1 MEKEQKRGFK
11 AFWRGRG
18 KLLILLGGALLGI
31 LFLLFGGRPAKT
43 AETVGTDDTKA
54 RVEALEAYRESLQKE
69 LELLC
74 EAADGVSDVRV
85 LVTLSGGYTA
95 HYVADGDGKTVTVGS
110 GSGETALL
118 SHLSPPAV
126 AGVGIVCRGGSDP
139 EVQRTLTELI
149 ASALGIPRNRV
160 YITGK

>member
-1 MEKEQKRGFK
+1 MEKDKKRGFK
-11 AFWRGRG
+11 EFWQGRG

-31 LFLLFGGRPAKT
+31 LFLLFGGLPKQTAKT
-43 AETVGTDDTKA
+43 DGTDGTKE
-54 RVEALEAYRESLQKE
+54 RIEALEAYRDDMQKE

-85 LVTLSGGYTA
+85 LITFSGGYTA
-95 HYVADGDGKTVTVGS
+95 HYVTDGDGKTVTVGS
-110 GSGETALL
+110 GSGETALF

-126 AGVGIVCRGGSDP
+126 TGVGVVCRGGNDP

-149 ASALGIPRNRV
+149 SSALGVPRNRV

>member
-1 MEKEQKRGFK
+1 MEKEQKRGFP
-11 AFWRGRG
+11 AFFRGRG

-31 LFLLFGGRPAKT
+31 LFLLFGGLPKQTAKT
-43 AETVGTDDTKA
+43 DGTDGTKE
-54 RVEALEAYRESLQKE
+54 RIEALEAYRDDMQKE

-85 LVTLSGGYTA
+85 LITFSGGYEA
-95 HYVADGDGKTVTVGS
+95 HYVTDGDGKTVTVGS
-110 GSGETALL
+110 GSGEAALL
-118 SHLSPPAV
+118 SCLSPPTV
-126 AGVGIVCRGGSDP
+126 AGVGVVCRGGNDP
-139 EVQRTLTELI
+139 EVQRTLTELV